1 MIIYDI
7 DRQQPKKSKKT
18 ILEARSKLF
27 LSVLIALILTLAFYL
42 IFKVEGV

>member
-7 DRQQPKKSKKT
+7 DKKQPKKSKKT
-18 ILEARSKLF
+18 ILKARVRLF
-27 LSVLIALILTLAFYL
+27 LSALIALILILAFYL